1 MATVT
6 AVTKAALQSQIEA
19 LRHNCNLIE
28 TERDALRAKLATV
41 ECSREAL
48 SNERNTLRAKLDAR
62 NQDLIGL
69 NEAYSIVTTRL
80 DVAEHLV
87 QTLRAENNAL
97 HNEQRPSRSEVPS
110 TPAAQISARRA
121 AMQRAREE
129 AMATGRY
136 VKV

>member
-28 TERDALRAKLATV
+28 TERDALRAKLD
-41 ECSREAL
+41 SRTQE
-48 SNERNTLRAKLDAR
+48 
-62 NQDLIGL
+62 LISL
-69 NEAYSIVTTRL
+69 NEAFSRITTRL
-80 DVAEHLV
+80 DAAERLV
-87 QTLRAENNAL
+87 QTLRQEGADRETEAL
-97 HNEQRPSRSEVPS
+97 RRPEPRPVRSASV
-110 TPAAQISARRA
+110 QISERRA

-129 AMATGRY
+129 AMATGRW